1 MVTNIIQIGNSKGI
15 ILPSEILKQL
25 RLSLKSAVSIS
36 LDGNNIVIKAQ
47 PRQGW
52 AEAAKRAHENGM
64 MSCLSLMCLRM
75 KSLRIG
81 HGRTVWSVLGRVRP
95 YRGGEMAKTRPCV
108 VVTPSDLNMYL
119 TTVVIVPITSTI
131 RNYPYRVL
139 CSVAGREG
147 EIATDQ
153 IRTVDKSRLKRKI
166 GDLNFSEIKRLREVF
181 QQNVL

>member
-36 LDGNNIVIKAQ
+36 LD
-47 PRQGW
+47 P
-52 AEAAKRAHENGM
+52 
-64 MSCLSLMCLRM
+64 
-75 KSLRIG
+75 
-81 HGRTVWSVLGRVRP
+81 T
-95 YRGGEMAKTRPCV
+95 RGGEMAKTRPCV

-153 IRTVDKSRLKRKI
+153 IRTVDKSRIKRKI
-166 GDLNFSEIKRLREVF
+166 GELNNREIEELKEVF
-181 QQNVL
+181 RQMFCE

>member
-1 MVTNIIQIGNSKGI
+1 MVEQY
-15 ILPSEILKQL
+15 E
-25 RLSLKSAVSIS
+25 VYWVE
-36 LDGNNIVIKAQ
+36 LD
-47 PRQGW
+47 P
-52 AEAAKRAHENGM
+52 
-64 MSCLSLMCLRM
+64 
-75 KSLRIG
+75 
-81 HGRTVWSVLGRVRP
+81 T
-95 YRGGEMAKTRPCV
+95 RGGEMAKTRPCV

-181 QQNVL
+181 QQMFCDSPKYENRKKTNYFFHDHLFKKLNMFLLF

>member
-52 AEAAKRAHENGM
+52 AEAAKRAHENGDDE
-64 MSCLSLMCLRM
+64 LLIPDVFEDEKFEDWTWYGVYWVELDP
-75 KSLRIG
+75 
-81 HGRTVWSVLGRVRP
+81 T
-95 YRGGEMAKTRPCV
+95 RGGEMAKTRPCV

-119 TTVVIVPITSTI
+119 TIVVIAPITSTI

-139 CSVAGREG
+139 CSVAGRDG

-166 GDLNFSEIKRLREVF
+166 GDLNFSEIKRLKEVF
-181 QQNVL
+181 HQMFCE